1 MCCMCTAKAANFP
14 SSTRTLTLIM
24 VSFKPYHKNPFIE
37 TRCRAQGEGEVKI
50 MSRLLHPWAD
60 VAPGDTHAVIADDS
74 DCLLMAAMAASRHQ
88 QHLFVLAEP
97 QQGRGIVFGP
107 DGAARGT
114 HKEGLKPLMGSGPS
128 QGAAA
133 GPAAAAAAGG
143 GAAAARRSAPPSP
156 SSSSSSSSASS
167 SEGGSPA
174 SSQWWQQAAAASPG
188 STYNCFSVD
197 ALRELWQ
204 RQLPF
209 MSSARSEVSDRT
221 LYESLAAVTW
231 TALFIAWRRRRV
243 ARQAICR
250 ACSPAAMHAQHPRGG
265 G

>member
-1 MCCMCTAKAANFP
+1 
-14 SSTRTLTLIM
+14 
-24 VSFKPYHKNPFIE
+24 
-37 TRCRAQGEGEVKI
+37 

-114 HKEGLKPLMGSGPS
+114 QKEGLKPLMGPGPS
-128 QGAAA
+128 QGGGA
-133 GPAAAAAAGG
+133 GPAAAAASAS
-143 GAAAARRSAPPSP
+143 GAAAARSSAPPSSP
-156 SSSSSSSSASS
+156 SSSSASS
-167 SEGGSPA
+167 SSSSAGSPA
-174 SSQWWQQAAAASPG
+174 ASQWWQQAASASAG

-209 MSSARSEVSDRT
+209 MSSARSEVSIHNIWNPSSCQKSSPFQY
-221 LYESLAAVTW
+221 LMAAASNVPCNLPCMLAG
-231 TALFIAWRRRRV
+231 IK
-243 ARQAICR
+243 Q
-250 ACSPAAMHAQHPRGG
+250 AQH
-265 G
+265 

>member
-1 MCCMCTAKAANFP
+1 MMQCHPCDHCKGVAWVFIMTWSNKCAVCAWPPTFL
-14 SSTRTLTLIM
+14 SST
-24 VSFKPYHKNPFIE
+24 P
-37 TRCRAQGEGEVKI
+37 RCAQGEGEVKI

-114 HKEGLKPLMGSGPS
+114 QKEGLKPLMGPGPS
-128 QGAAA
+128 QGAGARPA
-133 GPAAAAAAGG
+133 AAAAAAGG
-143 GAAAARRSAPPSP
+143 AAVTRGSAPPSSSP
-156 SSSSSSSSASS
+156 SSSSSSTSSAPSS
-167 SEGGSPA
+167 AGGSPPSA
-174 SSQWWQQAAAASPG
+174 QWWQQAAAASAG

-209 MSSARSEVSDRT
+209 MSSARSEVS
-221 LYESLAAVTW
+221 S
-231 TALFIAWRRRRV
+231 
-243 ARQAICR
+243 
-250 ACSPAAMHAQHPRGG
+250 HNK
-265 G
+265 